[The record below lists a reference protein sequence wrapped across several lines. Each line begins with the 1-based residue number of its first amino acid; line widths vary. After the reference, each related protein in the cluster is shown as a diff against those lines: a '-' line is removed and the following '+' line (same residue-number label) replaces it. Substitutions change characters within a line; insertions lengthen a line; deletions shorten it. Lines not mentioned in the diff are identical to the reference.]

1 MNLFKRLQKSS
12 VLIDFL
18 DGDLEKTAKELN
30 VKELM
35 IDHAIDL
42 IAKQISKAK
51 FNYYENGQISN
62 DEVSYTLNV
71 KPNNIQLANSFWSDV
86 ARTLLKE
93 NEALLI
99 VKNKK
104 LVLAESFDVKSAE
117 FNSVKYSNIK
127 FTFDGKSYYSTSSS
141 SENAIHLSLGDSD
154 ITNVIESFNKDYS
167 EMIQVA
173 LKGYLRS
180 NSKKFKLTLPG
191 ANTQYQDQD
200 GNEVSVDSYVNEKV
214 LPSLLDVG
222 DGVISIPNSF
232 QLEEMNIKETS
243 KTSSDTNDLIKKFG
257 DYVAMMFCIPLD
269 VFYGSQ
275 TEKSTGTNDF
285 MTFAV
290 MPIIKIIET
299 GLNAGLISEKDYLNN
314 TRIIANKFSMQ
325 YFNIM
330 DISSSIDKLRSVGYS
345 FNDTQT
351 FIDEPTIDEEW
362 ANKRFITK
370 NYQDMKFDEQK
381 EGGD

>member
-1 MNLFKRLQKSS
+1 MNLFKRFQKSS
-12 VLIDFL
+12 ILLDFL

-35 IDHAIDL
+35 IEHAIDL

-51 FNYYENGQISN
+51 FNYYENGQITA
-62 DEVSYTLNV
+62 DEVSYKLNV
-71 KPNNIQLANSFWSDV
+71 KPNDIQLANSFWSDV

-93 NEALLI
+93 NEALILI
-99 VKNKK
+99 QNKK
-104 LVLAESFDVKSAE
+104 LILAESFDMESSTLKSMKYT
-117 FNSVKYSNIK
+117 NVKY
-127 FTFDGKSYYSTSSS
+127 TLDGKNTYTVGAS

-154 ITNVIESFNKDYS
+154 ITNVIESFNNEYS

-191 ANTQYQDQD
+191 PNTQYEDQD
-200 GNEVSVDSYVNEKV
+200 GNEVSVDDYIKKKV
-214 LPSLLDVG
+214 LPNLLDLE
-222 DGVISIPNSF
+222 DGVVSVPSSF
-232 QLEEMNIKETS
+232 QLEELNLKETS

>member
-1 MNLFKRLQKSS
+1 M
-12 VLIDFL
+12 
-18 DGDLEKTAKELN
+18 
-30 VKELM
+30 
-35 IDHAIDL
+35 
-42 IAKQISKAK
+42 
-51 FNYYENGQISN
+51 
-62 DEVSYTLNV
+62 
-71 KPNNIQLANSFWSDV
+71 
-86 ARTLLKE
+86 
-93 NEALLI
+93 
-99 VKNKK
+99 
-104 LVLAESFDVKSAE
+104 
-117 FNSVKYSNIK
+117 
-127 FTFDGKSYYSTSSS
+127 
-141 SENAIHLSLGDSD
+141 
-154 ITNVIESFNKDYS
+154 
-167 EMIQVA
+167 
-173 LKGYLRS
+173 
-180 NSKKFKLTLPG
+180 
-191 ANTQYQDQD
+191 
-200 GNEVSVDSYVNEKV
+200 
-214 LPSLLDVG
+214 G
-222 DGVISIPNSF
+222 DGVVSIPNSF
-232 QLEEMNIKETS
+232 QLEELNIKETS

-275 TEKSTGTNDF
+275 TEKSTGTDDF

-370 NYQDMKFDEQK
+370 NYQDMKFDEQQ

>member
-1 MNLFKRLQKSS
+1 MNLFKRFQKSS

-51 FNYYENGQISN
+51 FNYYEKGQISN

-93 NEALLI
+93 NEALII

-104 LVLAESFDVKSAE
+104 LILAESFDIKSSE
-117 FNSVKYSNIK
+117 FNSIEYSNVKY
-127 FTFDGKSYYSTSSS
+127 TLDGKSYYSMSAS

-154 ITNVIESFNKDYS
+154 ITNVIESFNTEYS

-191 ANTQYQDQD
+191 ANTQYEDQD
-200 GNEVSVDSYVNEKV
+200 GNKVSVDDYVKTKV
-214 LPSLLDVG
+214 LPNILDIE
-222 DGVISIPNSF
+222 DGVVSLPSSF
-232 QLEEMNIKETS
+232 QLEELNLKETS

-370 NYQDMKFDEQK
+370 NYQDMKFDEQQ